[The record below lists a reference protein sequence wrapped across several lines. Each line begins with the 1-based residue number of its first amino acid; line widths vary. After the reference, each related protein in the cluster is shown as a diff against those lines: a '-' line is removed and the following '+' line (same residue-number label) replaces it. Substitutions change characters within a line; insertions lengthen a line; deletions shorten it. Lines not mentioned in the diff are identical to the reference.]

1 MPVFYRYINCTER
14 KQLWSILLCQITL
27 VTLSWYYIEGLQSN
41 NECCKTLKREYIFV
55 SPYIY
60 VPDNCTW
67 WINFWFR
74 INRYTIY
81 TTLPFY
87 IHVCYDYFAA
97 PCHMFT
103 FSYIWMGLIF
113 NSDRAHHQGN
123 IFYRDAPFL
132 LYLLLMV
139 LYLENIPFKDSQAI
153 ERYFDIDMENDERD
167 LARQIANDQCWNE
180 AIYKI
185 RQCDSNIDIKQII
198 RQVDEQTEKNRLIY
212 KRLDNPVL
220 PPPEQKKKSIF
231 FHIFIYMGWVFLCAL
246 AVWNYILLFHQ
257 VLHRSSNRGNATRI
271 L

>member
-1 MPVFYRYINCTER
+1 
-14 KQLWSILLCQITL
+14 
-27 VTLSWYYIEGLQSN
+27 
-41 NECCKTLKREYIFV
+41 
-55 SPYIY
+55 
-60 VPDNCTW
+60 
-67 WINFWFR
+67 
-74 INRYTIY
+74 
-81 TTLPFY
+81 
-87 IHVCYDYFAA
+87 
-97 PCHMFT
+97 
-103 FSYIWMGLIF
+103 
-113 NSDRAHHQGN
+113 
-123 IFYRDAPFL
+123 
-132 LYLLLMV
+132 MV